1 MSTGRRQVEPEQHV
15 ALAPLSTLGVGGQ
28 ARWFLRAVEQEEV
41 EAADRWCAEH
51 RVPLVVLGGGS
62 NVVVADEGIHG
73 LVMQVALEGLMFE
86 RRADA
91 TFVGAGAGEAWDGLV
106 AECVARGLAGL
117 ECLSGIP
124 GSVGGTPI
132 QNVGAYGQEVGPSI
146 ETVTAFDRER
156 GDMRVLSATECRF
169 AYRTSRFK
177 GGEAG
182 RFVVCGVTF
191 RLRPGPP
198 TVTYPDLAAHLERGK
213 AAAPTLADVRD
224 AVLAVRR
231 TKGMVID
238 QADPDT
244 RSVGSFFMNP
254 LLTEDQRERIASR
267 AGEPVPCYAG
277 PEGRVKIPAAWLI
290 ERAGFHRGDVDGAV
304 GMSTRHTL
312 AIVNRGGAT
321 SRDVLRLATRIKRS
335 VADRFDV
342 MLLPEPVFLGFGGNA
357 DLDYLRLGPF

>member
-1 MSTGRRQVEPEQHV
+1 MSTGRRQIEPEQHV
-15 ALAPLSTLGVGGQ
+15 ALAPLGTLGVGGP
-28 ARWFLRAVEQEEV
+28 ARWFLRAFEQEEV
-41 EAADRWCAEH
+41 EAADRWCTEH
-51 RVPLVVLGGGS
+51 GVPLVVLGGGS
-62 NVVVADEGIHG
+62 NVVVADAGIHG
-73 LVMQVALEGLMFE
+73 LVLQVALEGLMFE

-91 TFVGAGAGEAWDGLV
+91 TFVGAGAGESWDGLV

-132 QNVGAYGQEVGPSI
+132 QNVGAYGQEVGPLI

-156 GDMRVLSATECRF
+156 GEMRMLSASECRF

-177 GGEAG
+177 GQEAD

-198 TVTYPDLAAHLERGK
+198 TITYPDLAAHLARGK
-213 AAAPTLADVRD
+213 AGAPTLGDVRD

-231 TKGMVID
+231 AKGMVLD
-238 QADPDT
+238 PEDPDT

-254 LLTEDQRERIASR
+254 LLTEDHRERIASK
-267 AGEPVPCYAG
+267 AGEPVPGYAG
-277 PEGRVKIPAAWLI
+277 PPGRVKIPAAWLI
-290 ERAGFHRGDVDGAV
+290 ERAGFHKGDADGAV
-304 GMSTRHTL
+304 GISKRHTL

-321 SRDVLRLATRIKRS
+321 SRDVLRLATRIKRR
-335 VADRFDV
+335 VIEQFDV
-342 MLLPEPVFLGFGGNA
+342 VLRPEPMFLGFQEDA
-357 DLDYLRLGPF
+357 DLDYLQMEPF